1 MASSKASIDG
11 NNIDVTDDMD
21 DVMDDYMSMTLP
33 ESPSNLT
40 QFETSVQRC
49 GRKRRE
55 AESRAYQASKAELAH
70 QARLNRDEALNTSLP
85 VSSKGYQM
93 MARLG
98 FKAGSALGK
107 EGNQQ
112 ARKEPLGVFV
122 KEGRAGVGMDRE
134 RKRKF
139 EDDDDRGEEIQKRQT
154 EAEFRERQS
163 REKEQKRAEG
173 LCWGAM
179 RVLEEFESDDTTT
192 DKDKADKGENAG
204 SSTSEATT
212 GINVLWREL
221 VKDRDEKE
229 RLRRMRYDLQQ
240 TLSRSATHDDPDEET
255 HDRQA
260 WGTEEE
266 EIEVQDPELDD
277 FNRLEPAERLL
288 RMVEYLRDNWL
299 YCFWC
304 KFQYPDKRMEGCP
317 GVTENEHG

>member
-1 MASSKASIDG
+1 MASSKTSIDEDK
-11 NNIDVTDDMD
+11 IQLTDDL
-21 DVMDDYMSMTLP
+21 DDYMSMTIS
-33 ESPSNLT
+33 ESSSNVA
-40 QFETSVQRC
+40 QFETSVQRR

-55 AESRAYQASKAELAH
+55 AESRAHQASKAELAH

-107 EGNQQ
+107 EGNEH
-112 ARKEPLGVFV
+112 ARKEPLGVVV
-122 KEGRAGVGMDRE
+122 KEGRAGIGMDGE

-139 EDDDDRGEEIQKRQT
+139 EDGTDRGEGVKKRET
-154 EAEFRERQS
+154 EGVFRERQA
-163 REKEQKRAEG
+163 REREQKRADG

-192 DKDKADKGENAG
+192 GEGTADKGENG
-204 SSTSEATT
+204 GRSTSKPTA
-212 GINVLWREL
+212 GINLLWRGL

-229 RLRRMRYDLQQ
+229 RQRRMRYDLHQS
-240 TLSRSATHDDPDEET
+240 LSRSAAYDDPDEEKQ
-255 HDRQA
+255 DRQT

-266 EIEVQDPELDD
+266 DVEVEDPELDE
-277 FNRLEPAERLL
+277 FNGLEPAERL
-288 RMVEYLRDNWL
+288 RKMVEYLRESWR

-304 KFQYPDKRMEGCP
+304 KFQYPDQRMDGCP
-317 GVTENEHG
+317 GVTEDEHG